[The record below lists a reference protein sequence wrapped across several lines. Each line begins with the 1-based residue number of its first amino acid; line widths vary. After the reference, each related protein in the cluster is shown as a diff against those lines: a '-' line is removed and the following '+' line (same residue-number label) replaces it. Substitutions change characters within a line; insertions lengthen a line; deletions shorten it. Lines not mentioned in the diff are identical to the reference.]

1 MKLLKICILLLLT
14 LAAMRATGW
23 AVAWA
28 MVRVGAKNLR
38 IVAALANLV
47 GFAAFVLLL
56 NFNLLPGEPVD
67 WPAISFGLVVFVL
80 CAVSD
85 LFWRPW
91 AGRVRPSA
99 DV

>member
-14 LAAMRATGW
+14 LAAMRATSW

-28 MVRVGAKNLR
+28 MVRLRGANVR
-38 IVAALANLV
+38 IVAVLANLA

-67 WPAISFGLVVFVL
+67 WPAILFGLVVFVL
-80 CAVSD
+80 YGVAD
-85 LFWRPW
+85 FFWRPW